1 MDWKMINREWICE
14 DYLVVHVSFIYGG
27 SQISPR
33 WVSSKYRSLDSMEMP
48 LDKIKQL
55 QLSFQQSAQSYVV
68 QSLHPNTVS
77 QYCNAAGN
85 WLQPVRVRF
94 DSLEQD
100 FSFDEFPFLFLRYRF
115 VRECHVLFY
124 LRWGHR
130 ERILMRCTCDSQ
142 DLKLGR
148 VRVQS

>member
-68 QSLHPNTVS
+68 QSLHPNTAS
-77 QYCNAAGN
+77 QCCNAAGN
-85 WLQPVRVRF
+85 LLQPVRVRF
-94 DSLEQD
+94 DSLGQD
-100 FSFDEFPFLFLRYRF
+100 FSFDEFPFSCLNYRLAQKWQGYF
-115 VRECHVLFY
+115 TFGEGIESEF
-124 LRWGHR
+124 
-130 ERILMRCTCDSQ
+130 
-142 DLKLGR
+142 
-148 VRVQS
+148 

>member
-1 MDWKMINREWICE
+1 MINREWICE
-14 DYLVVHVSFIYGG
+14 DYLVVHVSFIYWG
-27 SQISPR
+27 SQISPG
-33 WVSSKYRSLDSMEMP
+33 WVSSRYRSLDSMEKP

-124 LRWGHR
+124 LR
-130 ERILMRCTCDSQ
+130 
-142 DLKLGR
+142 
-148 VRVQS
+148 